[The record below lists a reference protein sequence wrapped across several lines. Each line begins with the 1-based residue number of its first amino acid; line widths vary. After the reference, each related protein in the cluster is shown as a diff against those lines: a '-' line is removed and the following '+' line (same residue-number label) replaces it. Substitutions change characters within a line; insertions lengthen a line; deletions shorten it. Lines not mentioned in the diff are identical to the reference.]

1 MATKACPPQET
12 QRWSVSRERRH
23 QRLKL
28 WQTFLSSFW
37 RKVDVLVKIQLKF
50 EVALRRSQVA
60 AGVFPRMF
68 SRSLVSV
75 MNATLNK
82 AKTGTMQVRVT
93 NLGQEPVSVAVSSDQ
108 CPHSHVQ
115 NYGNAKGRFRACSM
129 CRLRWKLAIGK
140 NGAQTWVEHGFKG
153 GKESSTSG
161 LPASSQH
168 QQASSTAATKM
179 SQDMCPAR
187 GTLTTEIMGK
197 SGLRRICQNYPHCEG
212 SSKKSHRPP
221 HPKMKAEDMPVESS
235 DEDLMEPEERRQA
248 RFNDDIAAATR
259 ESVETF
265 MNQRLTE
272 LGQQLKTQQGTIVQQ
287 QNALQQMSMQRNFQA
302 NQVGQIAQNQSALH
316 QSVTCQAGQVGQVV
330 QNQEAL
336 HRSVAAQIESV
347 VQSPVR
353 KRATVPL
360 QAIGADQQL
369 EQLILQQLNHNRC
382 STSRDHR
389 SRQNR
394 CCRQRQVR

>member
-1 MATKACPPQET
+1 
-12 QRWSVSRERRH
+12 
-23 QRLKL
+23 
-28 WQTFLSSFW
+28 
-37 RKVDVLVKIQLKF
+37 
-50 EVALRRSQVA
+50 
-60 AGVFPRMF
+60 
-68 SRSLVSV
+68 
-75 MNATLNK
+75 
-82 AKTGTMQVRVT
+82 
-93 NLGQEPVSVAVSSDQ
+93 
-108 CPHSHVQ
+108 
-115 NYGNAKGRFRACSM
+115 
-129 CRLRWKLAIGK
+129 
-140 NGAQTWVEHGFKG
+140 
-153 GKESSTSG
+153 
-161 LPASSQH
+161 
-168 QQASSTAATKM
+168 
-179 SQDMCPAR
+179 
-187 GTLTTEIMGK
+187 
-197 SGLRRICQNYPHCEG
+197 
-212 SSKKSHRPP
+212 
-221 HPKMKAEDMPVESS
+221 MPVESS

-382 STSRDHR
+382 STSRDLR